1 MGGWLARLVISLFV
15 LASIT
20 ASAANNPTVLTATAG
35 TDGSDITRFTL
46 RFSEP
51 MAPLGRGSA
60 PMTMECEVDGA
71 GRWVDP
77 ATFVWEFVR
86 PLPGGITCTAEL
98 RDRLQSLS
106 GRDVVGTRVFPID
119 SGGPF
124 ARAILPYDGSTIEE

>member
-1 MGGWLARLVISLFV
+1 MGGWLARLLISLLV

-20 ASAANNPTVLTATAG
+20 ASAANSPTVLTATAG

-60 PMTMECEVDGA
+60 PMSMKCDVGGA

-77 ATFVWEFVR
+77 ATFVWEFER
-86 PLPGGITCTAEL
+86 PLPCGITCTTEL
-98 RDRLQSLS
+98 RNGLQSLS
-106 GRDVVGTRVFPID
+106 CRDVVGTRSYPI
-119 SGGPF
+119 
-124 ARAILPYDGSTIEE
+124 